1 MTKRKPSADFGIS
14 LSSKSSH
21 VTDPAR
27 DRSLQSVSSTKP
39 FKDFSYGLV
48 LVCFSFV
55 FSFPHTRDS
64 KGSGYDNKPEDIP
77 VFLSINTIT
86 IKDRFRYIKLIQ
98 LGSEA
103 LRTQTKENWMTM
115 FIGFFCLCPL
125 GLTIKLN
132 FNISKVASDR
142 PRRICCSCSSERGD

>member
-1 MTKRKPSADFGIS
+1 MGQVPVTKRKPSADFGIS

-64 KGSGYDNKPEDIP
+64 KGSGYDNN
-77 VFLSINTIT
+77 FLSINTI
-86 IKDRFRYIKLIQ
+86 
-98 LGSEA
+98 
-103 LRTQTKENWMTM
+103 TKENWMTM

-125 GLTIKLN
+125 GLTIKLKYI
-132 FNISKVASDR
+132 NIF
-142 PRRICCSCSSERGD
+142 

>member
-1 MTKRKPSADFGIS
+1 MGQVPVTKRKPSADFGIS

-64 KGSGYDNKPEDIP
+64 KGSGYDNN
-77 VFLSINTIT
+77 FLSINTI
-86 IKDRFRYIKLIQ
+86 
-98 LGSEA
+98 
-103 LRTQTKENWMTM
+103 TKENWMTM

-142 PRRICCSCSSERGD
+142 PRRICCSCSSERIDLET